1 MNIKSYL
8 DSTYLKTAEQA
19 NVSAKKHLVL
29 VQNFVQEAIDEKFKL
44 VMIRPDKVALAKK
57 IIESQNSKVL
67 IGTVIGFPEG
77 TNTIEEKVTEA
88 KEAIHDGAD
97 ELDFV
102 VNFEAFKSGE
112 ISLVKDEVFQGTQ
125 FAFQNN
131 KTIKWIIEIAALNGA
146 QIIQLTSLI
155 KNVVVA
161 NFKDNEFENVFV
173 KSSTGFYKTLDNL
186 PNGATFP
193 AIIAMLENA
202 FPLPVKASGGI
213 KTKEEAL
220 EMIKL
225 GVKRI
230 GTSSAKA
237 ISEGV
242 ETSDNY

>member
-8 DSTYLKTAEQA
+8 DFTYLKTAKQA
-19 NVSAKKHLVL
+19 KISEKENTVL
-29 VQNFVQEAIDEKFKL
+29 VQNFVQETINEKFKL
-44 VMIRPDKVALAKK
+44 VMIRSDKVTLAKK
-57 IIESQNSKVL
+57 LIVAQSSKVL

-77 TNTIEEKVTEA
+77 TNTIEEKVLEA
-88 KEAIHDGAD
+88 KQAIKDGAD

-102 VNFEAFKSGE
+102 VNFEAFKLGE
-112 ISLVKDEVFQGTQ
+112 IDLVKKEVLQGTSL
-125 FAFQNN
+125 ALQNN

-146 QIIQLTSLI
+146 QIIQLTALI

-161 NFKDNEFENVFV
+161 NFKEKEFENVFV
-173 KSSTGFYKTLDNL
+173 KSSTGFYKTLNNL

-242 ETSDNY
+242 ETSDDY

>member
-19 NVSAKKHLVL
+19 KISEKENTVL
-29 VQNFVQEAIDEKFKL
+29 VQHFVQETIDEGFKL
-44 VMIRPDKVALAKK
+44 VMIRPDKVTLAKK
-57 IIESQNSKVL
+57 LIDSQSSNVL

-77 TNTIEEKVTEA
+77 TATIDEKL
-88 KEAIHDGAD
+88 KEANQAIKDGAD

-102 VNFEAFKSGE
+102 VNYEAFKSGD
-112 ISLVKDEVFQGTQ
+112 IDLVKDEVLQGTKLGLLHH
-125 FAFQNN
+125 
-131 KTIKWIIEIAALNGA
+131 KTVKWIIEIAALNGA

-161 NFKDNEFENVFV
+161 HFKEKDFENVFV
-173 KSSTGFYKTLDNL
+173 KSSTGFYKTLDGL

-202 FPLPVKASGGI
+202 FPLSVKASGGI
-213 KTKEEAL
+213 KTKEDAF

-237 ISEGV
+237 ISEGAAV
-242 ETSDNY
+242 SEEY

>member
-8 DSTYLKTAEQA
+8 DSTYLKTAKQA
-19 NVSAKKHLVL
+19 NISKKENTVL

-44 VMIRPDKVALAKK
+44 VMVRPDKVVLAQKL
-57 IIESQNSKVL
+57 IAAQNSKVL

-77 TNTIEEKVTEA
+77 TNTIDEKLFEA
-88 KEAIHDGAD
+88 KKALKDGAD

-102 VNFEAFKSGE
+102 VNFEVFKLGE
-112 ISLVKDEVFQGTQ
+112 FSLVKDEILQGTQ
-125 FAFQNN
+125 FALLHN
-131 KTIKWIIEIAALNGA
+131 KKVKWIIEIAALNGA

-161 NFKDNEFENVFV
+161 NFKESEFENVFV
-173 KSSTGFYKTLDNL
+173 KSSTGFYKTVDGL

-242 ETSDNY
+242 ETSDDY

>member
-8 DSTYLKTAEQA
+8 DSTYLKTADQA
-19 NVSAKKHLVL
+19 NVSEKENIVL
-29 VQNFVQEAIDEKFKL
+29 VQNFVQETIDEKFKL

-57 IIESQNSKVL
+57 QIESQNSKVL

-77 TNTIEEKVTEA
+77 TNTIEQKLIEA
-88 KEAIHDGAD
+88 QQAITDGAD

-102 VNFEAFKSGE
+102 VNFEAFKLGDIE
-112 ISLVKDEVFQGTQ
+112 LVKNEVLQGTKLGLE
-125 FAFQNN
+125 NH
-131 KTIKWIIEIAALNGA
+131 KTVKWIIEIAALNGA

-161 NFKDNEFENVFV
+161 NFKEKEFENVFV
-173 KSSTGFYKTLDNL
+173 KSSTGFYKTLNGL

-242 ETSDNY
+242 ETSGSY

>member
-1 MNIKSYL
+1 MNIKNYL

-19 NVSAKKHLVL
+19 KISEEETIVL
-29 VQNFVQEAIDEKFKL
+29 VQNFVQETIDEKFKL
-44 VMIRPDKVALAKK
+44 VMVRPDKVVLAKK
-57 IIESQNSKVL
+57 LIESQNSKVL

-77 TNTIEEKVTEA
+77 TNTIEEKLLEA
-88 KEAIHDGAD
+88 QQAINDGAD

-112 ISLVKDEVFQGTQ
+112 IDLVKEEVLQGTKFGLQ
-125 FAFQNN
+125 HH
-131 KTIKWIIEIAALNGA
+131 KTVKWIIEIAALNGA

-155 KNVVVA
+155 KNIVVS
-161 NFKDNEFENVFV
+161 NFKEKNFENVFV
-173 KSSTGFYKTLDNL
+173 KSSTGFYKTLNGL

-237 ISEGV
+237 ISEGI
-242 ETSDNY
+242 ETSGGY

>member
-1 MNIKSYL
+1 MNIKQYL

-19 NVSAKKHLVL
+19 RISEKENTVL
-29 VQNFVQEAIDEKFKL
+29 VQNFVQETIDENFKL

-57 IIESQNSKVL
+57 LIDSQNSKVL

-77 TNTIEEKVTEA
+77 TNTIEEKLAEA
-88 KEAIHDGAD
+88 KQAIKDGAD

-112 ISLVKDEVFQGTQ
+112 LELVKEEVLQGTKLGLQ
-125 FAFQNN
+125 HH
-131 KTIKWIIEIAALNGA
+131 KTVKWIIEIAALNGA
-146 QIIQLTSLI
+146 QIIQITSLI

-161 NFKDNEFENVFV
+161 NFKEKDFENVFV
-173 KSSTGFYKTLDNL
+173 KSSTGFYKTLDGS

-202 FPLPVKASGGI
+202 FPLSVKASGGI

-230 GTSSAKA
+230 GTSSAKG
-237 ISEGV
+237 ISEGI
-242 ETSDNY
+242 ETSGSY

>member
-19 NVSAKKHLVL
+19 KISEKENSVL
-29 VQNFVQEAIDEKFKL
+29 VQNFVQETIDEKFKL
-44 VMIRPDKVALAKK
+44 VMIRPDKVAQAKK
-57 IIESQNSKVL
+57 LIESQNSKVL

-77 TNTIEEKVTEA
+77 IATLEDKLSEA
-88 KEAIHDGAD
+88 KQAIKDGAD

-102 VNFEAFKSGE
+102 VNFEAFKSGATD
-112 ISLVKDEVFQGTQ
+112 LVKEEVFQGTQ
-125 FAFQNN
+125 LGLQHN
-131 KTIKWIIEIAALNGA
+131 KTVKWIIEIAALNGT

-155 KNVVVA
+155 KNVVVS
-161 NFKDNEFENVFV
+161 NFKEKDFENVFV
-173 KSSTGFYKTLDNL
+173 KSSTGFYKTLDGS

-237 ISEGV
+237 ISEGI
-242 ETSDNY
+242 ETSGNY

>member
-8 DSTYLKTAEQA
+8 DSTYLKTAKQA
-19 NVSAKKHLVL
+19 KISEKENTVL
-29 VQNFVQEAIDEKFKL
+29 VQNFVQETIDEMFKL
-44 VMIRPDKVALAKK
+44 VMIRPDKVGLAKK
-57 IIESQNSKVL
+57 RIDSQNSKVL

-77 TNTIEEKVTEA
+77 TNTIEEKLIEA
-88 KEAIHDGAD
+88 KQAIKDGAD

-102 VNFEAFKSGE
+102 INFEAFKLGE
-112 ISLVKDEVFQGTQ
+112 INLVKQEVLQGTK
-125 FAFQNN
+125 FALQHN

-146 QIIQLTSLI
+146 QIIQITSLI
-155 KNVVVA
+155 KNVVAA
-161 NFKDNEFENVFV
+161 NFKEIEFENVFV
-173 KSSTGFYKTLDNL
+173 KSSTGFYKTLDGS

-237 ISEGV
+237 ISEGI
-242 ETSDNY
+242 ETSGLY

>member
-1 MNIKSYL
+1 MNIKQYL

-19 NVSAKKHLVL
+19 KVSKKENNVL
-29 VQNFVQEAIDEKFKL
+29 VQNFVQEAIDEQFKL
-44 VMIRPDKVALAKK
+44 VMIRPDKVALAKQL
-57 IIESQNSKVL
+57 ISTQNSKVA

-77 TNTIEEKVTEA
+77 THTIEEKLLEA
-88 KEAIHDGAD
+88 KQAIKEGAD

-102 VNFEAFKSGE
+102 INFEAFKLGE
-112 ISLVKDEVFQGTQ
+112 ISTVKNEVLQGTNLALQ
-125 FAFQNN
+125 HS
-131 KTIKWIIEIAALNGA
+131 KIIKWIIEIAALNGA

-155 KNVVVA
+155 KNMVAA
-161 NFKDNEFENVFV
+161 NFKENEFENVFV
-173 KSSTGFYKTLDNL
+173 KSSTGFYKTIDDL

-193 AIIAMLENA
+193 AIMAMLENA

-220 EMIKL
+220 KMIKL

-242 ETSDNY
+242 ETLGNY

>member
-19 NVSAKKHLVL
+19 KISEKENSVL
-29 VQNFVQEAIDEKFKL
+29 VQNFVQETIDEKFKL
-44 VMIRPDKVALAKK
+44 VMIRPDKVAQAKK
-57 IIESQNSKVL
+57 LIESQHSKVL

-77 TNTIEEKVTEA
+77 IATLEDKLSEA
-88 KEAIHDGAD
+88 KQAIKDGAD

-112 ISLVKDEVFQGTQ
+112 IDLVKEEIFQGTQ
-125 FAFQNN
+125 LGLQHN
-131 KTIKWIIEIAALNGA
+131 KTVKWIIEITALNGA

-155 KNVVVA
+155 KNVVVS
-161 NFKDNEFENVFV
+161 NFKEKDFENVFV
-173 KSSTGFYKTLDNL
+173 KSSTGFYKTLDGS

-237 ISEGV
+237 ISEGATV
-242 ETSDNY
+242 SGEY

>member
-1 MNIKSYL
+1 MDIKQYL
-8 DSTYLKTAEQA
+8 DSTYLKTAKQA
-19 NVSAKKHLVL
+19 RISEKENTVL
-29 VQNFVQEAIDEKFKL
+29 VQNFVQETIDEMFKL

-57 IIESQNSKVL
+57 LITDQNSKVL
-67 IGTVIGFPEG
+67 IGTVIGFPVG
-77 TNTIEEKVTEA
+77 THTIEEKLVEA
-88 KEAIHDGAD
+88 KQAIKDGAD

-102 VNFEAFKSGE
+102 INFEAFKLGE
-112 ISLVKDEVFQGTQ
+112 IKLVKEEVLQGTSLALQ
-125 FAFQNN
+125 HN

-155 KNVVVA
+155 KNVVAA
-161 NFKDNEFENVFV
+161 NFKENEFENVFV
-173 KSSTGFYKTLDNL
+173 KSSTGFYKTLDDL

-202 FPLPVKASGGI
+202 FPLSVKASGGI

-237 ISEGV
+237 ISEGI
-242 ETSDNY
+242 ETSGEY

>member
-1 MNIKSYL
+1 MNIKQYL

-19 NVSAKKHLVL
+19 RISEKENTVL
-29 VQNFVQEAIDEKFKL
+29 VQNFVQETIDENFKL

-57 IIESQNSKVL
+57 LIDSQNSKVL

-77 TNTIEEKVTEA
+77 TNTIEEKLAEA
-88 KEAIHDGAD
+88 KQAIKDGAD

-112 ISLVKDEVFQGTQ
+112 LELVKEEVLQGTKLGLQ
-125 FAFQNN
+125 HH
-131 KTIKWIIEIAALNGA
+131 KTVKWIIEIAALNGA
-146 QIIQLTSLI
+146 QIIQITSLI

-161 NFKDNEFENVFV
+161 NFKEKDFENVFV
-173 KSSTGFYKTLDNL
+173 KSSTGFYKTFDGL

-202 FPLPVKASGGI
+202 FPLSVKASGGI

-242 ETSDNY
+242 ETLGNY

>member
-8 DSTYLKTAEQA
+8 DSTYLKTAKQA
-19 NVSAKKHLVL
+19 QISEKENIAL
-29 VQNFVQEAIDEKFKL
+29 VQNFVQETIDEKFKL

-57 IIESQNSKVL
+57 LIDSQDSKVL
-67 IGTVIGFPEG
+67 VGTVIGFPEG
-77 TNTIEEKVTEA
+77 TYTIEEKLIEA
-88 KEAIHDGAD
+88 KQAIKDGVD

-102 VNFEAFKSGE
+102 INFEAFKLGE
-112 ISLVKDEVFQGTQ
+112 INVVKDEVLRGTQ
-125 FAFQNN
+125 FALQHN
-131 KTIKWIIEIAALNGA
+131 KIIKWIIEIAALNGA

-155 KNVVVA
+155 KNVVAA
-161 NFKDNEFENVFV
+161 NFKEKEFENVFV
-173 KSSTGFYKTLDNL
+173 KSSTGFYETLDGS

-213 KTKEEAL
+213 KTQEEAL

-225 GVKRI
+225 GVKRV

-237 ISEGV
+237 ISEGTGV
-242 ETSDNY
+242 SDNY

>member
-8 DSTYLKTAEQA
+8 DSTYLKTAKQA
-19 NVSAKKHLVL
+19 KISEKENTVL
-29 VQNFVQEAIDEKFKL
+29 VQNFVQETIDEMFKL
-44 VMIRPDKVALAKK
+44 VMIRPDKVGFAKK
-57 IIESQNSKVL
+57 LIDSQNSKVL

-77 TNTIEEKVTEA
+77 TNTIEEKLIEA
-88 KEAIHDGAD
+88 KQAIKDGAD

-102 VNFEAFKSGE
+102 INFEAFKLGE
-112 ISLVKDEVFQGTQ
+112 INLVKQEVLQGTK
-125 FAFQNN
+125 FALQHN

-146 QIIQLTSLI
+146 QIIQITSLI
-155 KNVVVA
+155 KNVVAA
-161 NFKDNEFENVFV
+161 NFKEIEFENVFV
-173 KSSTGFYKTLDNL
+173 KSSTGFYKTLDGS

-202 FPLPVKASGGI
+202 FPLSVKASGGI

-237 ISEGV
+237 ISEGI
-242 ETSDNY
+242 ETSGSY

>member
-8 DSTYLKTAEQA
+8 DSTYLKTAKQA
-19 NVSAKKHLVL
+19 KISEKENTVL
-29 VQNFVQEAIDEKFKL
+29 VQNFVQETIDEMFKL
-44 VMIRPDKVALAKK
+44 VMIRPDKVGLAKK
-57 IIESQNSKVL
+57 LIDSQNSKVL

-77 TNTIEEKVTEA
+77 TNTIEEKLIEA
-88 KEAIHDGAD
+88 KQAIKDGAD

-102 VNFEAFKSGE
+102 INFEAFKLGE
-112 ISLVKDEVFQGTQ
+112 INLVKQEVLQGTK
-125 FAFQNN
+125 FALQHN

-146 QIIQLTSLI
+146 QIIQITSLI
-155 KNVVVA
+155 KNVVAA
-161 NFKDNEFENVFV
+161 NFKEIEFENVFV
-173 KSSTGFYKTLDNL
+173 KSSTGFYKTLDGS

-237 ISEGV
+237 ISEGI
-242 ETSDNY
+242 ETSGSY

>member
-8 DSTYLKTAEQA
+8 DSTYLKTADQA
-19 NVSAKKHLVL
+19 NVSEKENIVL
-29 VQNFVQEAIDEKFKL
+29 VQNFVHETIDEKFKL

-57 IIESQNSKVL
+57 QIESQNSKVL

-77 TNTIEEKVTEA
+77 TNTIEEKLIEA
-88 KEAIHDGAD
+88 QQAITDGAD

-102 VNFEAFKSGE
+102 VNFEAFKLGDFE
-112 ISLVKDEVFQGTQ
+112 LVKNEVLKGTKLGLE
-125 FAFQNN
+125 NH
-131 KTIKWIIEIAALNGA
+131 KTVKWIIEIAALNGA

-161 NFKDNEFENVFV
+161 NFKEKEFENVFV
-173 KSSTGFYKTLDNL
+173 KSSTGFYKTLNGL

-242 ETSDNY
+242 ETSGSY

>member
-8 DSTYLKTAEQA
+8 DSTYLKTADQA
-19 NVSAKKHLVL
+19 NVSEKENIVL
-29 VQNFVQEAIDEKFKL
+29 VQNFVQETIDEKFKL

-57 IIESQNSKVL
+57 QIESQNSKVL

-77 TNTIEEKVTEA
+77 TNTIEEKLIEA
-88 KEAIHDGAD
+88 QQAITDGAD

-102 VNFEAFKSGE
+102 VNFEAFKLGDFE
-112 ISLVKDEVFQGTQ
+112 LVKNEVLQGTKLGLE
-125 FAFQNN
+125 NH
-131 KTIKWIIEIAALNGA
+131 KTVKWIIEIAALNGA

-161 NFKDNEFENVFV
+161 NFKEKKFENVFV
-173 KSSTGFYKTLDNL
+173 KSSTGFYKTLNGL

-237 ISEGV
+237 IANGAQSN
-242 ETSDNY
+242 SDY

>member
-8 DSTYLKTAEQA
+8 DSTYLKTAKQA
-19 NVSAKKHLVL
+19 KISEKENTVL
-29 VQNFVQEAIDEKFKL
+29 VQNFVQETIDEMFKL
-44 VMIRPDKVALAKK
+44 VMIRPDKVGFAKK
-57 IIESQNSKVL
+57 LIDSQNSKVL

-77 TNTIEEKVTEA
+77 TNTIEEKLIEA
-88 KEAIHDGAD
+88 KQAIKDGAD

-102 VNFEAFKSGE
+102 INFEAFKLGE
-112 ISLVKDEVFQGTQ
+112 INLVKQEVLQGTK
-125 FAFQNN
+125 FALQHN

-146 QIIQLTSLI
+146 QIIQITSLI
-155 KNVVVA
+155 KNVVAA
-161 NFKDNEFENVFV
+161 NFKEIEFENVFV
-173 KSSTGFYKTLDNL
+173 KSSTGFYKTLDGS

-237 ISEGV
+237 ISEGI
-242 ETSDNY
+242 ETSGSY